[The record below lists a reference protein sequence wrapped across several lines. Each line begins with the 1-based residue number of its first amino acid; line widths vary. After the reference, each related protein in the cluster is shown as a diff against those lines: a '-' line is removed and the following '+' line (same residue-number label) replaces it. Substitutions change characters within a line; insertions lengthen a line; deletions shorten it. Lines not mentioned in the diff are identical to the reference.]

1 MFRHKTLETSKKIRE
16 SFSSFT
22 DSTISEIF
30 VGPDMLKKI
39 NFLNAKNFS
48 LCNFKNRRRLRKMKI
63 INDGLIFISKE
74 ALTQSFNKQNTSL
87 TGFEKHAL
95 F

>member
-1 MFRHKTLETSKKIRE
+1 
-16 SFSSFT
+16 
-22 DSTISEIF
+22 
-30 VGPDMLKKI
+30 
-39 NFLNAKNFS
+39 
-48 LCNFKNRRRLRKMKI
+48 MKI